1 MKICH
6 VIFSTNRIEFLKK
19 TFEAQKKFDYS
30 GLEVHKLF
38 IDDYPLERNND
49 YITKFAKSNGYDEII
64 LHEENWGITKTWQQ
78 LFDLVKDRDYDYILH
93 QEDDVEIMYPLKV
106 MDMIEILQHDPTLSQ
121 IQLKRNNWYPH
132 ETEEIGPKED
142 DIIFKNYRYEKGNPY
157 FWMLTSLYPSWIC
170 KEPILKETGFNPS
183 EGVIA
188 DYLYNKYKIRSAIL
202 KSEKGGIL
210 VNHIGDYFHGK
221 RVAENEP
228 SYEKF
233 NYMDSKKKYCSRT
246 GVLLENNMHTN
257 LIVVDNFYSDVD
269 SVRQLALSQ
278 EYSVRGNYPGLRT
291 KSFLTDSAKEV
302 INSIVLHVS
311 GGVTDWLLDENND
324 GYTGAFQ
331 ICTAS
336 DRTWIHSDYNNMWA
350 GVCYLTPNAP
360 LSSGTAFYMHKETGN
375 TKAIG
380 TVDYGEDSQDNTK
393 WEMTDRVCN
402 IYNRLILFRGNLFHA
417 SMDYFG
423 NNLQNGRLFQTFFF
437 NTKY

>member
-6 VIFSTNRIEFLKK
+6 VVFSTNRIEFLKK

-38 IDDYPLERNND
+38 IDDYPLGRND
-49 YITKFAKSNGYDEII
+49 DFITKFAKSNGYDEII
-64 LHEENWGITKTWQQ
+64 LHNENWGITKTWQQ
-78 LFDLVKDRDYDYILH
+78 LFDIVKDRDYDYILH

-106 MDMIEILQHDPTLSQ
+106 MDMIEILQQDLTLSQ
-121 IQLKRNNWYPH
+121 VQLKRNNWYPH
-132 ETEEIGPKED
+132 ETEEIGPKKD
-142 DIIFKNYRYEKGNPY
+142 DVIFKNYRYEKATPY

-183 EGVIA
+183 EGIIA
-188 DYLYNKYKIRSAIL
+188 DYLRDKYKIGSAVL

-221 RVAENEP
+221 RVDENEP

-233 NYMDSKKKYCSRT
+233 NYMDPKKNYCSRT
-246 GVLLENNMHTN
+246 GILLENNMHTN
-257 LIVVDNFYSDVD
+257 LIVVDNFYNNVD

-291 KSFLTDSAKEV
+291 KSFLTDSTKEV
-302 INSIVLHVS
+302 INSIVSHAS

-336 DRTWIHSDYNNMWA
+336 DRTWIHSDHNNMWA

-380 TVDYGEDSQDNTK
+380 TVDFGEDSQDYTK

-417 SMDYFG
+417 SVDYFG

>member
-6 VIFSTNRIEFLKK
+6 VVFSTNRIEFLKK

-38 IDDYPLERNND
+38 IDDYPLGRND
-49 YITKFAKSNGYDEII
+49 DFIAKFAKSNGYDEII

-78 LFDLVKDRDYDYILH
+78 LFDLIKDRDYDYILH

-106 MDMIEILQHDPTLSQ
+106 MDMIEILQQDPTLSQ
-121 IQLKRNNWYPH
+121 VQLKRNNWYPH

-142 DIIFKNYRYEKGNPY
+142 DTIFKNYRYEKTTSY

-188 DYLYNKYKIRSAIL
+188 DYLRDKYKIGSALL

-210 VNHIGDYFHGK
+210 VNHIGDYFRGK

-233 NYMDSKKKYCSRT
+233 NYMDPKKNYCSRT
-246 GVLLENNMHTN
+246 GILLENNMHTN
-257 LIVVDNFYSDVD
+257 LIVVDNFYNDVD
-269 SVRQLALSQ
+269 CVRQLALSQ

-291 KSFLTDSAKEV
+291 KSFLTDSVKEV
-302 INSIVLHVS
+302 INSIVLHAS
-311 GGVTDWLLDENND
+311 GGVTDWLLGENND

-380 TVDYGEDSQDNTK
+380 TVDFGEDSQDYTK